1 MKLLRHRRER
11 GTRPTWAT
19 GLSDREYRTLCDQ
32 IDLQLD
38 GTGVTYT
45 WSEANE
51 TMTLELSERYTA
63 TAYFNN
69 LATMWRLATDLERP
83 ALVADHINGL
93 LTQEPVP
100 ATFDEAAPRL
110 KARIVTPH
118 YMTGPDIVYRPLTE
132 EFGAVPVIEMAHS
145 RHTVIAYTLEKWGV
159 PAEAVWDVAVANVHS
174 EENLR
179 DEWTPLQFGVRV
191 HAIFGA
197 TPFGAARALDL
208 ARYLEPEHG
217 LGALVG
223 IPSGTE
229 LISHTIQTQ
238 AYELAR
244 DFMFN
249 AVSRLY
255 EEEEID
261 AVSPHLYWWQQGRWT
276 RLTELS
282 GNRLLWN
289 PPAEFT
295 RLLDD
300 LPRAG

>member
-1 MKLLRHRRER
+1 
-11 GTRPTWAT
+11 
-19 GLSDREYRTLCDQ
+19 
-32 IDLQLD
+32 
-38 GTGVTYT
+38 
-45 WSEANE
+45 
-51 TMTLELSERYTA
+51 MTIELSERYTA

-69 LATMWRLATDLERP
+69 LATLWRLETDLERP
-83 ALVADHINGL
+83 ALVAEHINGL

-110 KARIVTPH
+110 KARIVTPV
-118 YMTGPDIVYRPLTE
+118 YVTTPDTTFRPLTK

-145 RHTVIAYTLEKWGV
+145 RHTVIAYTLGQWGV
-159 PAEAVWDVAVANVHS
+159 DADAVWDVAIANVHS
-174 EENLR
+174 EDNLK

-208 ARYLEPEHG
+208 ARYLEPEHRH
-217 LGALVG
+217 GALVG

-229 LISHTIQTQ
+229 LISHTIKTQ
-238 AYELAR
+238 AYEIAR
-244 DFMFN
+244 DFMLN
-249 AVSRLY
+249 VVARLFD
-255 EEEEID
+255 EEEID

-282 GNRLLWN
+282 GNRLHWS

-295 RLLDD
+295 TMLAQ